1 MSEVLEETR
10 LANECVR
17 EDAVDWSFDCMLLE
31 PVLLFSDLF
40 AASEA
45 GLGSVFKRRMI
56 PDTAYET
63 G

>member
-1 MSEVLEETR
+1 VSEVLEETR

-17 EDAVDWSFDCMLLE
+17 EDAVDWSFDCMLLAL
-31 PVLLFSDLF
+31 VLLLSDRLV
-40 AASEA
+40 ASEA
-45 GLGSVFKRRMI
+45 GLGSVFRRRMM